1 MNKAKIFIAALVL
14 LDNSSFGRWAQVSPE
29 ETTVENAMSAYHEKD
44 YAAAAKIIPSLA
56 ALTLRSDSQDKY
68 ISDFFYFCPSEDLL
82 DKNNSAR
89 EKKLIILKV
98 SINARA
104 KYAVGLFYQEGL
116 GVKQDLTK
124 AREWF
129 HRAAAA
135 GDVLAK
141 NHLGDIYAKARDY
154 AKAREW
160 YEQAAAQCH

>member
-1 MNKAKIFIAALVL
+1 MNKAKIFIAALAL
-14 LDNSSFGRWAQVSPE
+14 LANNSFGRWAQVSPE

-68 ISDFFYFCPSEDLL
+68 ISDFFCPSEDLL

-89 EKKLIILKV
+89 EKKLVILKV

-129 HRAAAA
+129 HRAAAG

>member
-1 MNKAKIFIAALVL
+1 M
-14 LDNSSFGRWAQVSPE
+14 
-29 ETTVENAMSAYHEKD
+29 
-44 YAAAAKIIPSLA
+44 
-56 ALTLRSDSQDKY
+56 
-68 ISDFFYFCPSEDLL
+68 
-82 DKNNSAR
+82 
-89 EKKLIILKV
+89 
-98 SINARA
+98 
-104 KYAVGLFYQEGL
+104 GLFYQEGL

-160 YEQAAAQCH
+160 YEQAAAQGHENAKKALQDL